1 MKWYRRGLLQ
11 ALGLLTVVAAAY
23 LFYRVRPVVIVVL
36 ISIIL
41 AQAISPIVVR
51 IRRVGARRGQ
61 AVLAVYFVMLLA
73 LLGVGW
79 LVQRAVVEEAASLS
93 SSLPDLQ
100 TRLHSFVDAIPS
112 ATVRQ
117 AADNAITS
125 PQSSLP
131 SAPDPS
137 KLLGSLLG
145 VVGLLFS
152 AFTVLVVTFYWTAER
167 LIIRRTVLRFLSP
180 GRRERGLQIWDDVE
194 GKLGDW
200 LRGQLI
206 LMCAIGVAFGL
217 GLTLLGVKFAL
228 VLALVAA
235 LAEIIPLVGAYVGT
249 APAVI
254 VALTQSPTMAVWVG
268 VFGVVLQL
276 LEANV
281 LAPRVMGKATG
292 ISPLTVILGL
302 LVGTELM
309 GLPGALLAVPVAAGL
324 QVLLADLGLFSDKA
338 PSVAVEV
345 AEDSEESARR
355 RQVDAVEPLFQSPTT
370 TTQEVGL
377 S

>member
-61 AVLAVYFVMLLA
+61 AVLVIYVVMLLA

-100 TRLHSFVDAIPS
+100 TRLHSLVDAIPS

-117 AADNAITS
+117 AADNAIAS

-131 SAPDPS
+131 ATPDPGQ
-137 KLLGSLLG
+137 LLGSLLA
-145 VVGLLFS
+145 VVGVLFS

-167 LIIRRTVLRFLSP
+167 LIIRRTILRFLSP
-180 GRRERGLQIWDDVE
+180 ERRERGLQIWDDVE
-194 GKLGDW
+194 GKLGAW

-206 LMCAIGVAFGL
+206 LMAAIGAAFGI

-228 VLALVAA
+228 VLAIVAA
-235 LAEIIPLVGAYVGT
+235 FAEIIPLVGAYVGT
-249 APAVI
+249 APAVV
-254 VALTQSPTMAVWVG
+254 VALTQSPTLALWVA
-268 VFGVVLQL
+268 VFGVLVQL
-276 LEANV
+276 VEANV
-281 LAPRVMGKATG
+281 LAPRVMGKVTG

-324 QVLLADLGLFSDKA
+324 QVLLVDLGLFNEKA

-345 AEDSEESARR
+345 ADGREGPAPR
-355 RQVDAVEPLFQSPTT
+355 RQVDAVEPALAIPAAPAP
-370 TTQEVGL
+370 
-377 S
+377 

>member
-1 MKWYRRGLLQ
+1 MLQ

-36 ISIIL
+36 IAIIL
-41 AQAISPIVVR
+41 AQAISPIVIR

-61 AVLAVYFVMLLA
+61 AVLAIYFVMLLA
-73 LLGVGW
+73 LLGAGW
-79 LVQRAVVEEAASLS
+79 LVQSAVVEEAASLS
-93 SSLPDLQ
+93 SSMPDLQ

-117 AADNAITS
+117 AADNAIAS
-125 PQSSLP
+125 PRSSLP
-131 SAPDPS
+131 VAPDPG

-145 VVGLLFS
+145 VMGLFFS

-167 LIIRRTVLRFLSP
+167 LIIRRTILGFLSSD
-180 GRRERGLQIWDDVE
+180 RRERGLQIWDDVE
-194 GKLGDW
+194 NKLGAW

-206 LMCAIGVAFGL
+206 LMCAIGVAFGI

-228 VLALVAA
+228 VLAIVAA
-235 LAEIIPLVGAYVGT
+235 LAAIIPLVGAYVGT

-254 VALTQSPTMAVWVG
+254 VALTQSPTLAMWVA
-268 VFGVVLQL
+268 VFGVVAQL
-276 LEANV
+276 VNANV
-281 LAPRVMGKATG
+281 VAPRVMGKVTG

-302 LVGTELM
+302 LVGTALM

-324 QVLLADLGLFSDKA
+324 QVLLVDLGLFNEKT

-345 AEDSEESARR
+345 AKESEEPAPW
-355 RQVDAVEPLFQSPTT
+355 RQVHAVEPVLAAPATAI
-370 TTQEVGL
+370 QEL
-377 S
+377 R